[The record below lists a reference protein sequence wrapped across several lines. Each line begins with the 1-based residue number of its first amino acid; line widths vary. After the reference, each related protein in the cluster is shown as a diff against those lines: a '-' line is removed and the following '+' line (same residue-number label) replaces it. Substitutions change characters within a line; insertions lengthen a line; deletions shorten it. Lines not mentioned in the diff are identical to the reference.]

1 MKKIVFILFVFI
13 YPAFAQSDFEFEFD
27 YAQFG
32 YDTSSNYV
40 EFYYSFNE
48 ASLKVNSEN
57 SNAKIEGL
65 LSCQPSAPSIAAAIP
80 SRHPSRRMPA
90 SRCR

>member
-48 ASLKVNSEN
+48 ASLK
-57 SNAKIEGL
+57 
-65 LSCQPSAPSIAAAIP
+65 
-80 SRHPSRRMPA
+80 
-90 SRCR
+90 